1 MPQKKVSFNAKP
13 KQEKP
18 INVDEWVVNR
28 DLKAV
33 DSKSQLEEAA
43 IFLRQSPAEGDPSAG
58 LSRKMK
64 RLTLDIPES
73 LHRAIKKKAVED
85 GETMADQLRS
95 LLEKHYGN

>member
-28 DLKAV
+28 DLKTV
-33 DSKSQLEEAA
+33 DSKLE
-43 IFLRQSPAEGDPSAG
+43 PAEISI
-58 LSRKMK
+58 KMK

>member
-1 MPQKKVSFNAKP
+1 MPAKKVSFNAKP

-18 INVDEWVVNR
+18 ANIDEWVADR
-28 DLKAV
+28 
-33 DSKSQLEEAA
+33 DSKTVNPKSSSEKAPEK
-43 IFLRQSPAEGDPSAG
+43 S
-58 LSRKMK
+58 K

-95 LLEKHYGN
+95 LLEKHYRDS

>member
-18 INVDEWVVNR
+18 ANVDEWVANR
-28 DLKAV
+28 DSKTV
-33 DSKSQLEEAA
+33 CSKSQPEEAPKK
-43 IFLRQSPAEGDPSAG
+43 I
-58 LSRKMK
+58 K

-73 LHRAIKKKAVED
+73 LHRAIKKKALED

-95 LLEKHYGN
+95 LLEEHYRNL

>member
-1 MPQKKVSFNAKP
+1 MPAKKVSFNAKP

-18 INVDEWVVNR
+18 ANVDEWVANR
-28 DLKAV
+28 DSKTV
-33 DSKSQLEEAA
+33 NSKSPSEEAPEK
-43 IFLRQSPAEGDPSAG
+43 I
-58 LSRKMK
+58 K

-95 LLEKHYGN
+95 LLEEHYRNL

>member
-1 MPQKKVSFNAKP
+1 MPQKKVNFNTKP

-43 IFLRQSPAEGDPSAG
+43 I
-58 LSRKMK
+58 KMK

>member
-28 DLKAV
+28 DIKAV
-33 DSKSQLEEAA
+33 DSKLISEEAPEK
-43 IFLRQSPAEGDPSAG
+43 I
-58 LSRKMK
+58 K